1 MSLITPDTGLLF
13 WMVVIFGVVFFILA
27 RFGFPVI
34 TRAVQKRTDHIR
46 ESLAAAEQA
55 RLSLEATAAEQ
66 RKLLEQTRA
75 EQGRMLQ
82 EASRTRDEIIAQAK
96 AEAEAQTVTILQKA
110 REEIAA
116 EKESAMSEIRGE
128 LSSLSVAVAEKILR
142 RELHSEADQVALLER
157 FADEAANT
165 PLS

>member
-1 MSLITPDTGLLF
+1 MSLITPDIGLLF
-13 WMVVIFGVVFFILA
+13 WMVVIFGVVFFLLA
-27 RFGFPVI
+27 KFGFPVI

-82 EASRTRDEIIAQAK
+82 EASRTRDEIIAHAK